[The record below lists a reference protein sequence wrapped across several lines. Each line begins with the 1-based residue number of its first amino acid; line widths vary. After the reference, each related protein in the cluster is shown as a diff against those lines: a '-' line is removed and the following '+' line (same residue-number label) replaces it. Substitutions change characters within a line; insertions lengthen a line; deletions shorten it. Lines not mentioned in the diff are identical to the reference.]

1 MSRSELERL
10 VAEAE
15 NDRDLR
21 RALRHCRS
29 KQELVLAARRR
40 GFRITR
46 MDIQRAREED
56 PNQEAE
62 NRTIRTSAL
71 EG

>member
-21 RALRHCRS
+21 QALKHCRS

-56 PNQEAE
+56 QNQEAE

>member
-1 MSRSELERL
+1 MSWSELERL
-10 VAEAE
+10 VTEAE
-15 NDRDLR
+15 NDRDLC

-40 GFRITR
+40 GFRITW

-71 EG
+71 EN